1 MVDFRSRAD
10 RAFDRVNVAMLTV
23 ILAATLYPVYF
34 VVIASVS
41 SPTLVSAGHVY
52 LWPEGFNVEG
62 YSYILR
68 DKRIMIGYR
77 NSLIYAVGQTIVS
90 LVLTIPAAY
99 ALSRRDMR
107 WRGLIMFYFVFTLYF
122 TGGIIPFYVVVL
134 KLGLKDSVWSLMLP
148 NAVNVFN
155 LIVARTFFQS
165 NIPDELLESAQL
177 DGCTNTRF
185 FVSIVLPVGQAIIAI
200 VVLFNVV
207 QNWNAF
213 FHALLFIND
222 QAKYP
227 LQLVLRR
234 MLILNQ
240 LLSGGGEGLEALSP
254 EEIQRRQLLSDLLR
268 YGTIVVAIAPLMI
281 LYPFIQRHF
290 VKGIMVGS
298 IKG

>member
-10 RAFDRVNVAMLTV
+10 RLFDRVNVAMLTV

-62 YSYILR
+62 YTYILR

-99 ALSRRDMR
+99 ALSRRDLR

-254 EEIQRRQLLSDLLR
+254 EEIQRRQLLADLLR

>member
-10 RAFDRVNVAMLTV
+10 RLFDRVNVAMLTV
-23 ILAATLYPVYF
+23 ILVATLYPVYF

-254 EEIQRRQLLSDLLR
+254 EEIQRRQVLADLLR

>member
-1 MVDFRSRAD
+1 VVDFRSRSD
-10 RAFDRVNVAMLTV
+10 RLFDRVNVAMLVV
-23 ILAATLYPVYF
+23 ILVATLYPVYF

-62 YSYILR
+62 YTYILR
-68 DKRIMIGYR
+68 DRRIMIGYR
-77 NSLIYAVGQTIVS
+77 NSLIYAVGQTVVS

-134 KLGLKDSVWSLMLP
+134 KLGLKDSIWSLMLP

-185 FVSIVLPVGQAIIAI
+185 FISIVLPVGQAIIAI

-254 EEIQRRQLLSDLLR
+254 EEIQRRQLLADLLR

>member
-1 MVDFRSRAD
+1 MVDFRSRSD
-10 RAFDRVNVAMLTV
+10 RIFDRINVALLV
-23 ILAATLYPVYF
+23 VVLVATLYPVYF

-52 LWPEGFNVEG
+52 LWPDGFNVEG

-68 DKRIMIGYR
+68 DKRIMFGYR
-77 NSLIYAVGQTIVS
+77 NSLLYAVGQTIIS

-155 LIVARTFFQS
+155 LIIARTFFQS

-177 DGCTNTRF
+177 DGCNNTRF

-234 MLILNQ
+234 LLILNQ

-254 EEIQRRQLLSDLLR
+254 EEIQRRQLLADLLR

>member
-1 MVDFRSRAD
+1 MVDFRSRSD
-10 RAFDRVNVAMLTV
+10 RVFDRVNVALLV
-23 ILAATLYPVYF
+23 VVLVATLYPVYF

-41 SPTLVSAGHVY
+41 SPTLVSTGHVY

-62 YSYILR
+62 YTYILR
-68 DKRIMIGYR
+68 DKRIMLGYR
-77 NSLIYAVGQTIVS
+77 NSLIYAVGQTIIS

-134 KLGLKDSVWSLMLP
+134 KLGLKDSIWSLMLP

-155 LIVARTFFQS
+155 LIIARTFFQS

-177 DGCTNTRF
+177 DGCNNTRF

-234 MLILNQ
+234 LLILNQ

-254 EEIQRRQLLSDLLR
+254 EEIQRRQLLADLLR

>member
-10 RAFDRVNVAMLTV
+10 RLFDRVNVAMLAV

-34 VVIASVS
+34 VMIASVS

-62 YSYILR
+62 YTYILR

-77 NSLIYAVGQTIVS
+77 NSLIYAVGQTLVS

-99 ALSRRDMR
+99 ALSRRDLR

-185 FVSIVLPVGQAIIAI
+185 FISIVLPVGQAIIAI

-254 EEIQRRQLLSDLLR
+254 EEIQRRQLLADLLR

>member
-1 MVDFRSRAD
+1 MVDFRSRSD
-10 RAFDRVNVAMLTV
+10 RLFDRVNVAMLVV
-23 ILAATLYPVYF
+23 ILVATLYPVYF

-77 NSLIYAVGQTIVS
+77 NSLVYAVGQTVVS

-134 KLGLKDSVWSLMLP
+134 KLGLKDSIWSLMLP

-254 EEIQRRQLLSDLLR
+254 EEIQRRQLLADLLR

>member
-1 MVDFRSRAD
+1 MVDFRSRSD
-10 RAFDRVNVAMLTV
+10 RLFDRVNVAMLVV
-23 ILAATLYPVYF
+23 ILVATLYPVYF

-77 NSLIYAVGQTIVS
+77 NSLIYAVGQTVVS

-185 FVSIVLPVGQAIIAI
+185 FISIVLPVGQAIIAI

-254 EEIQRRQLLSDLLR
+254 EEIQRRQLLADLLR

>member
-1 MVDFRSRAD
+1 MVDFRSRSD
-10 RAFDRVNVAMLTV
+10 RLFDRVNVAMLTV
-23 ILAATLYPVYF
+23 VLVATLYPVYF

-254 EEIQRRQLLSDLLR
+254 EEIQRRQLLADLLR

>member
-1 MVDFRSRAD
+1 VVDFRSRSD
-10 RAFDRVNVAMLTV
+10 RIFDRINVALLV
-23 ILAATLYPVYF
+23 VVLVATLYPVYF

-62 YSYILR
+62 YTYILR

-99 ALSRRDMR
+99 ALSRRDLR

-155 LIVARTFFQS
+155 LIIARTFFQS

-254 EEIQRRQLLSDLLR
+254 EEIQRRQLLADLLR

>member
-1 MVDFRSRAD
+1 MVDFRSRSD
-10 RAFDRVNVAMLTV
+10 RIFDRINVTLLV
-23 ILAATLYPVYF
+23 VVLVATLYPVYF

-62 YSYILR
+62 YTYILR

-99 ALSRRDMR
+99 ALSRRDLR

-155 LIVARTFFQS
+155 LIIARTFFQS

-254 EEIQRRQLLSDLLR
+254 EEIQRRQLLADLLR

>member
-10 RAFDRVNVAMLTV
+10 RLFDRVNVAMLTV
-23 ILAATLYPVYF
+23 ILVATLYPVYF

-99 ALSRRDMR
+99 ALSRRDLR

-254 EEIQRRQLLSDLLR
+254 EEIQRRQLLADLLR

>member
-10 RAFDRVNVAMLTV
+10 RLFDRVNVAMLTV

-99 ALSRRDMR
+99 ALSRRDLR

-254 EEIQRRQLLSDLLR
+254 EEIQRRQLLADLLR

>member
-10 RAFDRVNVAMLTV
+10 RLFDRVNVAMLVV

-62 YSYILR
+62 YTYILR

-77 NSLIYAVGQTIVS
+77 NSLIYAVGQTVVS

-185 FVSIVLPVGQAIIAI
+185 FISIVLPVGQAIIAI

-254 EEIQRRQLLSDLLR
+254 EEIQRRQLLADLLR

>member
-10 RAFDRVNVAMLTV
+10 RAADGVNVAILSVILVLTV
-23 ILAATLYPVYF
+23 YPMYF
-34 VVIASVS
+34 VVIASIS
-41 SPTLVSAGHVY
+41 EPTLVSAGHVY
-52 LWPEGFNVEG
+52 LWPRRLNVEG
-62 YSYILR
+62 YSYIFRTRNILE
-68 DKRIMIGYR
+68 GYR
-77 NSLIYAVGQTIVS
+77 NSILYAVGQTVVS
-90 LVLTIPAAY
+90 LALTIPAAY
-99 ALSRRDMR
+99 ALSRRDLR
-107 WRGLIMFYFVFTLYF
+107 ARGLIMFYFVFTLYF
-122 TGGIIPFYVVVL
+122 TGGIIPFYVVVRR
-134 KLGLKDSVWSLMLP
+134 LGLNDSAWSLILP

-165 NIPDELLESAQL
+165 NVPDELLESAQI
-177 DGCTNTRF
+177 DGCSNSRF
-185 FVSIVLPVGQAIIAI
+185 FANVALPLGQAIVAI

-222 QAKYP
+222 SSKYP

-234 MLILNQ
+234 LLILNE
-240 LLSGGGEGLEALSP
+240 LLTGGEGLESYSP
-254 EEIQRRQLLSDLLR
+254 AEIQRRQVLSDLLR
-268 YGTIVVAIAPLMI
+268 YGIIVVAIAPLLI

>member
-1 MVDFRSRAD
+1 MVDFRSRSD
-10 RAFDRVNVAMLTV
+10 RIFDRINVALLV
-23 ILAATLYPVYF
+23 VVLVATLYPVYF

-62 YSYILR
+62 YTYILR

-77 NSLIYAVGQTIVS
+77 NSLIYAVGQTIIS

-99 ALSRRDMR
+99 ALSRRDLR

-155 LIVARTFFQS
+155 LIIARTFFQS

-254 EEIQRRQLLSDLLR
+254 EEIQRRQLLADLLR

>member
-10 RAFDRVNVAMLTV
+10 RLFDRVNVAMLTV
-23 ILAATLYPVYF
+23 VLVATLYPVYF

-62 YSYILR
+62 YTYILR

-77 NSLIYAVGQTIVS
+77 NSLIYAVGQTVVS

-134 KLGLKDSVWSLMLP
+134 KLGLKDSIWSLMLP

-185 FVSIVLPVGQAIIAI
+185 FISIVLPVGQAIIAI

-254 EEIQRRQLLSDLLR
+254 EEIQRRQLLADLLR